1 MDLKELKK
9 MIAEEYVSF
18 KRKNNIYEQA
28 PPMPTVNVSD
38 TDIDASGDEDSEQ
51 VLKDIFDMLK
61 DYFEGG
67 DDAADAAGDAADDD
81 MEDMDD
87 EKDDINEGACYGEDG
102 KPMPEGHCYEE
113 DGSLKEGYS
122 KSKTSKVLVERF
134 KKLAN
139 IIK

>member
-1 MDLKELKK
+1 
-9 MIAEEYVSF
+9 MIAEEYASF
-18 KRKNNIYEQA
+18 KRKNNLHEQA
-28 PPMPTVNVSD
+28 PPMPTVNVSAAD
-38 TDIDASGDEDSEQ
+38 VDAEGDEDSEK
-51 VLKDIFDMLK
+51 VLKDIYDMLK

-67 DDAADAAGDAADDD
+67 DNAAGDTADDD

-87 EKDDINEGACYGEDG
+87 EKDDLNEGHCYGEDG

-122 KSKTSKVLVERF
+122 KSKTNKILIERF